1 MQYHRIALFFCL
13 TVSIAAV
20 GSFIW
25 PVSAND
31 GMGIKEA
38 ERACNGERGATHDE
52 IIRGCTRVIQY
63 GGAAFSG
70 VKYAYVNRAFAYR
83 AIGQCE
89 LALADFHQ
97 AIRMRVTKPYIYRG
111 RGSVFL
117 CLKRYND
124 ALADLDFVIKNDP
137 NDAWA
142 YLFRGRTY
150 LGLGDPVRAK
160 ADFDRAVTL
169 DPELADN
176 VASSR

>member
-1 MQYHRIALFFCL
+1 MQYDRVSLTVIIYIAL
-13 TVSIAAV
+13 
-20 GSFIW
+20 SFIW
-25 PVSAND
+25 PAHAND

-38 ERACNGERGATHDE
+38 ERACNGERGASHEE

-63 GGAAFSG
+63 GGDAFSG

-83 AIGQCE
+83 ATGQCE

-117 CLKRYND
+117 CLKRYHD

-142 YLFRGRTY
+142 YLYRGRAY
-150 LGLGDPVRAK
+150 LGLGDPARAK
-160 ADFDRAVTL
+160 ADFDRAVAL